1 MQTMTWASYDARVV
15 ERLAEGLAPS
25 QPGDDYTQRSITV
38 TAGLDRDH
46 SGGLTSIMNAAEHF
60 IDAALTRRAHGRAP
74 TASSLV
80 RDPGRAAGSTRCPAA
95 AATRSEPPP
104 PTVRTGKLPAHAPF
118 NRVHAGPARPRE
130 HHGLAFYPRGGF
142 TRPPVRTPSGPRAH
156 LSLTSVSYPG
166 RGPRHFSDAYV
177 T

>member
-1 MQTMTWASYDARVV
+1 MQAMTWASYDARVV

-60 IDAALTRRAHGRAP
+60 IYAALTRRAHGRAP
-74 TASSLV
+74 AASSLV

-95 AATRSEPPP
+95 AATRSEPPRRQFAQANCRP
-104 PTVRTGKLPAHAPF
+104 MHPSIVCM
-118 NRVHAGPARPRE
+118 PARPGPAGIMALPFIPGAASPGRPSARHPGRE
-130 HHGLAFYPRGGF
+130 HTFH
-142 TRPPVRTPSGPRAH
+142 
-156 LSLTSVSYPG
+156 
-166 RGPRHFSDAYV
+166 
-177 T
+177 